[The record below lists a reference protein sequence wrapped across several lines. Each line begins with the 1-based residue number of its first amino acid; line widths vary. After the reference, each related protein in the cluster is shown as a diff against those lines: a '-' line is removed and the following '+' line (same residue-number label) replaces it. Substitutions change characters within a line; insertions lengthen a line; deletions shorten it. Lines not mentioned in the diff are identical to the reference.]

1 MRENAPQYEGL
12 PQPVPAM
19 GKWDSRP
26 AQMETKLAD
35 AMQYFMAGMEGD
47 DTDGFIKGF
56 ALVRSTFEDIRQDRR
71 HQGLRGVQDK
81 TQILEPRR
89 DDDRNQLFTRD
100 EMRRATKQRTIKAAA
115 AAAAQAASGFR
126 A

>member
-35 AMQYFMAGMEGD
+35 AMQYFMAGMEGN

-56 ALVRSTFEDIRQDRR
+56 ALVRSTFEDI
-71 HQGLRGVQDK
+71 
-81 TQILEPRR
+81 T
-89 DDDRNQLFTRD
+89 
-100 EMRRATKQRTIKAAA
+100 
-115 AAAAQAASGFR
+115 
-126 A
+126 